1 MSDQIQQS
9 SIITKGSIDDVLHSN
24 GDYQV
29 EATPKG
35 WSQKKARLTFE
46 NKNHSLGIMN
56 AQISESQGPIASC
69 TQED

>member
-1 MSDQIQQS
+1 MSS
-9 SIITKGSIDDVLHSN
+9 YFNTTFIDDVIHSN

-29 EATPKG
+29 EATPNG

-56 AQISESQGPIASC
+56 AQISEFQGPVASC
-69 TQED
+69 AQED